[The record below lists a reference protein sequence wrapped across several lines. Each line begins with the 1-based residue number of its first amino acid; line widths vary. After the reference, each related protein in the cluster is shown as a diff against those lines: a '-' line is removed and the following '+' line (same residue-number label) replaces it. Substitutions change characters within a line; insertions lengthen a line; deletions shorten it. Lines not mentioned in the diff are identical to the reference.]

1 MEKIDEVELDAAR
14 KAAYFEKRSE
24 EQEIKDLAWAENNG
38 LSFSGSGALQNA
50 ISASKALALEMEY
63 EQTGDN
69 AGVEMSPV
77 ASIRDAVNA
86 VKSRKVMVSMRM
98 DPQEIDGF
106 KKLADAEGMPYQTL
120 MKSVL
125 HKFLNGELVRK
136 TAI

>member
-1 MEKIDEVELDAAR
+1 MDEKEL
-14 KAAYFEKRSE
+14 
-24 EQEIKDLAWAENNG
+24 
-38 LSFSGSGALQNA
+38 
-50 ISASKALALEMEY
+50 ALALEREY

-69 AGVEMSPV
+69 AGVEMAPV

-125 HKFLNGELVRK
+125 HKFLNGELVQK
-136 TAI
+136 TAV